1 MKSLSG
7 PEIEK
12 MKKNVVRIFK
22 DCGLIG
28 TIEANLHTVNYLDV
42 TFDLRKN
49 TFLLYR
55 KQDSSVFINNY
66 LNYPSTVTKQILKS
80 LIK

>member
-22 DCGLIG
+22 DCGLNG

-55 KQDSSVFINNY
+55 KPDSSVFINNY
-66 LNYPSTVTKQILKS
+66 LKYPSTVIKQILKL